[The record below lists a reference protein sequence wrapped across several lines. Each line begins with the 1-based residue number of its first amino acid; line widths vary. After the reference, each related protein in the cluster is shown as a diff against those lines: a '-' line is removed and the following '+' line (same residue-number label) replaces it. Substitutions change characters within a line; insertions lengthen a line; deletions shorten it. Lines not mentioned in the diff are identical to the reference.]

1 MGKKIRPSTRE
12 GKEEEE
18 QRKTDKKDISIAE
31 LISETQDRSKSSCL
45 SCVLSNCPAFRQLT
59 EIVDIFHIYEP
70 LVICEVGNE
79 E

>member
-1 MGKKIRPSTRE
+1 MVEKAWSSTRG

-18 QRKTDKKDISIAE
+18 QRKTEKKDISMAE
-31 LISETQDRSKSSCL
+31 LISETQDQSRTSCL

-70 LVICEVGNE
+70 LVACEVGNGE
-79 E
+79 